1 MASTTHDAD
10 DPVLRRRN
18 SFWKDV
24 GRAKPGWVILAAVV
38 ALAGPHMIGEIRP
51 WAGNGSGSTY
61 VDSSYART
69 ASHDWEARQATNRH
83 TIDRLDTGT
92 SRAFA
97 MARLGAPDFVETYG
111 DNVDVVFYR
120 TSRVN
125 DDGLTTKRTET
136 TPIVFHDDVLVSHG
150 RYQTGSPTR
159 TVTDANWETAQY
171 ERAARIA
178 LLTLGAPLTVV
189 RDDVGDPTFH
199 DRIGD
204 RVDILFYRTHRDSND
219 GRTSKLRETTPLVFI
234 DGQLAAVGF
243 RTPPNQNNP
252 PVESAETLPDVPL
265 TGELPAG
272 DSL

>member
-24 GRAKPGWVILAAVV
+24 GRAKPGWVILAAVA
-38 ALAGPHMIGEIRP
+38 ALAGPQMTDEILP

-97 MARLGAPDFVETYG
+97 MARLAAPDFVETYG
-111 DNVDVVFYR
+111 DVVFYR

-136 TPIVFHDDVLVSHG
+136 TPIVFHDDVLVNHG
-150 RYQTGSPTR
+150 RYQTGSTFCS
-159 TVTDANWETAQY
+159 TGHTGTATTAAPASSGKPLHWCSSTASLRQSAS
-171 ERAARIA
+171 ER
-178 LLTLGAPLTVV
+178 L
-189 RDDVGDPTFH
+189 
-199 DRIGD
+199 
-204 RVDILFYRTHRDSND
+204 
-219 GRTSKLRETTPLVFI
+219 
-234 DGQLAAVGF
+234 
-243 RTPPNQNNP
+243 
-252 PVESAETLPDVPL
+252 
-265 TGELPAG
+265 
-272 DSL
+272 